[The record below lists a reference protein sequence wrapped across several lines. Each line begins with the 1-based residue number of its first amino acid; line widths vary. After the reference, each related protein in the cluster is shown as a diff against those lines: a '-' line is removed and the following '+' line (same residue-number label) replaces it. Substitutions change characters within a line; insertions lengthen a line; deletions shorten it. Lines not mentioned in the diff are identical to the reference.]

1 MKVLFENLF
10 RKKII
15 PLKKK
20 IDKIIK
26 VMLGKDDDPFGNSCL
41 IL

>member
-1 MKVLFENLF
+1 MKLLF
-10 RKKII
+10 RNLYQEEII

-26 VMLGKDDDPFGNSCL
+26 IIMGKDDDPFGNSCL

>member
-1 MKVLFENLF
+1 MKLLF
-10 RKKII
+10 RNLYQEEII

-20 IDKIIK
+20 INKVIKII
-26 VMLGKDDDPFGNSCL
+26 LGKDDDPFGNSCL

>member
-1 MKVLFENLF
+1 MKLLWRNLYYQQ
-10 RKKII
+10 II
-15 PLKKK
+15 PFKKK

-26 VMLGKDDDPFGNSCL
+26 AILGKDDDPFGNSCV